1 MPRIVLIP
9 APTADGRHV
18 IFRVA
23 VLSRREQLRRLLDRW
38 RRRRR

>member
-9 APTADGRHV
+9 APTADGRHI

-23 VLSRREQLRRLLDRW
+23 VLSRRERLRLLLARLRR
-38 RRRRR
+38 

>member
-9 APTADGRHV
+9 APTADGRHI

-23 VLSRREQLRRLLDRW
+23 VLSRRERLRRMLSRLLR
-38 RRRRR
+38 